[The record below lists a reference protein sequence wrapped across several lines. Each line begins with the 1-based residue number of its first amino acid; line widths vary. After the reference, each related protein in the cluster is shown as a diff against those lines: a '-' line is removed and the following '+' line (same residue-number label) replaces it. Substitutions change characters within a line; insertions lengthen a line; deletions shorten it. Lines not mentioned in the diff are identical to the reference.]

1 MKNKTKNSKKLL
13 AIVLTAIMVL
23 SVCAVGIVPIGANAE
38 GVTVT
43 RELPSIVKTNEMFV
57 VTLMNQSGFFLLGR
71 VTETLPEGFEYV
83 NGSFTGKGTAT
94 YNEPTQEL
102 KLEFRNETSVTYSV
116 NASSYDQIPP
126 DPAEFS
132 GTYKGFVIIDGGIKL
147 VLDEEVGG
155 KSGVIVDGTPPNTYN
170 HNPEK
175 SATNVPIDTNITVHV
190 KDNFMVN
197 SSTIVMSVEGEPVTP
212 EIILV
217 DLLMKEFKVIYDP
230 PGNFSS
236 GEVVNV
242 TINAS
247 DGAENAMTTDE
258 YSFTTV
264 GGEEKPDLIVTEIT
278 PNCGYLFA
286 NESNNINATIKNNG
300 TGAADAFNVSFDIDS
315 VIKEVR
321 ISELAAGASEEVTV
335 TDPTSRN
342 AGASVTITVTAD
354 CIGEVIESNETNNM
368 SSIEK
373 NVANNG
379 YKSKA
384 FAGLPSLV
392 LHEHD
397 TINGSIVYTV
407 GNSSKVE
414 LAPTNTTTTG
424 FDISIPGGATVKTA
438 RLYVYWYDSWY
449 STVHGDA
456 DLDVTFDGQSFTT
469 PDASYTDT
477 KGFGTYDYPKG
488 TYAYDVTSAV
498 SGTGAYTA
506 TIENTAADT
515 NTMLT
520 GQLLLVVYEDATEPE
535 MEYWITEGCD
545 LLKADSNYCVS
556 PEEAIANVTFAGT
569 IDVTDKSAS
578 LITVVAQGNEAG
590 TDLSFNAQ
598 VWEDVWQTPEGSS
611 KIDIDDR
618 DVTDYLLGNDNVVD
632 FRDTGTQGMQAS
644 NAILVVEYAAEV
656 QPDLVITDK
665 WINWPINCTI
675 CYNITNTG
683 SGTAQAGHNTTLYV
697 DETEVAH
704 GQVPQELTHGESY
717 IGCFEGYGWV
727 YTPLEDNI
735 TVCADYNETIDES
748 NETNNCLTNIWKC
761 GEVTGDGWILT
772 DDGDLVYYVA
782 GGLIDTGALTTEWA
796 ADVTGDGWILT
807 DDGDL
812 VYYVAGGLI
821 SESNLNCRCMG

>member
-1 MKNKTKNSKKLL
+1 MKNKMKNSKKLF

-23 SVCAVGIVPIGANAE
+23 SLCAVGIVPVGAQPTVERNIEQDTVSPGGVVDVTIEFTTTDENIFLDLADHVPIGWNVTDISANIE
-38 GVTVT
+38 PK
-43 RELPSIVKTNEMFV
+43 E
-57 VTLMNQSGFFLLGR
+57 SGFNDTNREVFFFWSG
-71 VTETLPEGFEYV
+71 LPI
-83 NGSFTGKGTAT
+83 
-94 YNEPTQEL
+94 PT
-102 KLEFRNETSVTYSV
+102 
-116 NASSYDQIPP
+116 
-126 DPAEFS
+126 
-132 GTYKGFVIIDGGIKL
+132 GTYIKAEYKLHVPGDEDPGEYTL
-147 VLDEEVGG
+147 VGDLYRYA
-155 KSGVIVDGTPPNTYN
+155 KPR
-170 HNPEK
+170 
-175 SATNVPIDTNITVHV
+175 NVPITGENTVEV
-190 KDNFMVN
+190 K
-197 SSTIVMSVEGEPVTP
+197 GVTP
-212 EIILV
+212 GL
-217 DLLMKEFKVIYDP
+217 
-230 PGNFSS
+230 
-236 GEVVNV
+236 
-242 TINAS
+242 
-247 DGAENAMTTDE
+247 
-258 YSFTTV
+258 
-264 GGEEKPDLIVTEIT
+264 DLIVTEIT

-286 NESNNINATIKNNG
+286 NESNEICAKIENIG
-300 TGAADAFNVSFDIDS
+300 TSS
-315 VIKEVR
+315 
-321 ISELAAGASEEVTV
+321 AGASHARFVLSDGYNEVVGVPVLASGENTTV
-335 TDPTSRN
+335 CITDTTERN
-342 AGASVTITVTAD
+342 AGASATITVTAD
-354 CIGEVIESNETNNM
+354 CDGEVDESNEANNE

-373 NVANNG
+373 TVANNG

-424 FDISIPGGATVKTA
+424 FDITIPGGATVKTA

-449 STVHGDA
+449 SAVHGDA
-456 DLDVTFDGQSFTT
+456 DLDVTFDGLSFTT
-469 PDASYTDT
+469 ADASYTDT

-515 NTMLT
+515 NTVLT
-520 GQLLLVVYEDATEPE
+520 GQLLLVVYEDATKSE

-578 LITVVAQGNEAG
+578 LITVVVQGNEAG